1 MKIIPRNAHVYLDQW
16 KTKANRKPLIIRGA
30 RQVGKT
36 TLVEEFGKQFDRFI
50 YLNLER
56 IEHANLFS
64 DELSYEQVKERIFL
78 TFPSKKNKKNES
90 VLVFIDE
97 IQNQP
102 YAIELLRYFY
112 EQNPE
117 LAVIAAGSLLEHA
130 INKSISF
137 PVGRVEYYY
146 LNPLG
151 FDEFL
156 DGIGAEDLA
165 RIFRERAPIP
175 PHLDDLYIA
184 HFHRYAQVGGMP
196 GIVSEFIASET
207 TEELSILYESILTSY
222 IDDVEKYARNEK
234 IGKIIRETLIAIFR
248 NGGERIS
255 LENFGGLGHKWRVMQ
270 EVFTVLENTL
280 LFLRIYPLTHLQLPF
295 SPNRKRAPRLQV
307 LDTGLLNY
315 FSGWFAEMIG
325 VKDLSGFHKGR
336 VLQHIVGQE
345 LLKQE
350 KSRISQPLH
359 FWVKEKKTS
368 NAEVDFIMYHK
379 GKTIPIEVK
388 GGNSGRLRSLHE
400 CMDTLDHDIAIRLY
414 QGKKSIDHITS
425 RTGKAYRLLSF
436 PYYQA
441 GRIREELEIIL
452 ANEVI

>member
-1 MKIIPRNAHVYLDQW
+1 MKIIPRNARTYLDQW
-16 KTKANRKPLIIRGA
+16 NTKVNRKPLIIRGA

-50 YLNLER
+50 HLNLER
-56 IEHANLFS
+56 IEHASLFA
-64 DELSYEQVKERIFL
+64 DHLSYEQVKERIFL
-78 TFPSKKNKKNES
+78 TFPSKKKKKHES

-137 PVGRVEYYY
+137 PVGRVEYFY
-146 LNPLG
+146 LNPLS

-156 DGIGAEDLA
+156 DGVGAEDLA
-165 RIFRERAPIP
+165 TIFRKQDPIP
-175 PHLDDLYIA
+175 THLDDLYIA
-184 HFHRYAQVGGMP
+184 HFHRYTQVGGMP
-196 GIVSEFIASET
+196 GIVSEYIASET

-234 IGKIIRETLIAIFR
+234 IGKIIRETLLAIFR
-248 NGGERIS
+248 NGGERVS
-255 LENFGGLGHKWRVMQ
+255 LENFGGLGYKWREMR

-280 LFLRIYPLTHLQLPF
+280 LFLRVYPLTHLQLPF
-295 SPNRKRAPRLQV
+295 TPNRKRVPRLQV

-315 FSGWFAEMIG
+315 FSGWFTEMIG
-325 VKDLSGFHKGR
+325 IQDLSGFHKGR
-336 VLQHIVGQE
+336 VLQHMVGQE
-345 LLKQE
+345 LFKQE

-368 NAEVDFIMYHK
+368 NAEVDFIVYNK
-379 GKTIPIEVK
+379 GKIIPIEVK
-388 GGNSGRLRSLHE
+388 GGHSGRLRSLHE
-400 CMDTLDHDIAIRLY
+400 CMDTLGHDLAVRLY
-414 QGKKSIDHITS
+414 QGAKKIDHITS
-425 RTGKAYRLLSF
+425 RTGKAYRLFSL

-441 GRIREELEIIL
+441 GRVRYELDAILEI
-452 ANEVI
+452 